1 VTPPPQRFTSI
12 PIWRRPQFWSWLLQG
27 LAVVLILSSL
37 VFLGFNLVTNLN
49 RLGLS
54 INFNDF
60 KNQAGFEINEK
71 LIPFNPQSD
80 SYWRAFLVG
89 LLNTLRVIVAGIIP
103 ATILGFLVG
112 IGGLSDN
119 WLLRQLSAV
128 YTQLLR
134 NLPLLIILYFF
145 YLAGFL
151 SLPKGEGINLLGI
164 TFSNSG
170 INFWGVLPISS
181 EFGALLLGLT
191 LYTSSFIAEIVRSGI
206 QSVAKGQWEA
216 ARALG
221 LKPIPT
227 LRLVILPQAFR
238 AIVPSLGNE
247 YLKLAKNSSL
257 ALAVGYQDLYSVAS
271 TTYNQ
276 TGRAVEMMLL
286 IMASYL
292 LISLTIALLLNLY
305 NRRVQLPGR

>member
-1 VTPPPQRFTSI
+1 MPPHPWANI
-12 PIWRRPQFWSWLLQG
+12 PIWRRPYFWSWCFQG
-27 LAVVLILSSL
+27 LALLAIVGSL
-37 VFLGFNLVTNLN
+37 VFLGHNLASNLQ

-60 KNQAGFEINEK
+60 ANQAGFEINEK
-71 LIPFNPQSD
+71 LIPFNPQTD

-89 LLNTLRVIVAGIIP
+89 LLNTLRVIIAGIIP
-103 ATILGFLVG
+103 ATILGFFVG
-112 IGGLSDN
+112 IAGLSDN
-119 WLLRQLSAV
+119 WLLRQLSSA

-151 SLPKGEGINLLGI
+151 NLPEGEGINILGI
-164 TFSNSG
+164 TFNKAG
-170 INFWGVLPISS
+170 INLFGLLRISS

-191 LYTSSFIAEIVRSGI
+191 LYTSSFIAEVVRSGI
-206 QSVAKGQWEA
+206 QSVPQGQWEA
-216 ARALG
+216 AKALG

-227 LRLVILPQAFR
+227 MRLVILPQAFR

-257 ALAVGYQDLYSVAS
+257 ALAVGFQDLYSVAS

-292 LISLTIALLLNLY
+292 LISLIISLLLNLY